1 MIVDSGVKFAL
12 VIVLCFDLSTSKLP
26 ALVESIDGV
35 EGAKHRLEV
44 DVYGTIFVL
53 LVELYV
59 LYWPKL
65 CQVGSANA
73 RNRMGVRAWEYLAAE
88 CLAHVLTD
96 TAIVAVSI
104 LFPVDTLNAPPRDYN
119 TRFLAESAR
128 FVFLGTLTTPN
139 IPDLLRFDLSA
150 SFIVKCVCAWRYLA
164 LLDF

>member
-59 LYWPKL
+59 LYWPK
-65 CQVGSANA
+65 
-73 RNRMGVRAWEYLAAE
+73 LAAE